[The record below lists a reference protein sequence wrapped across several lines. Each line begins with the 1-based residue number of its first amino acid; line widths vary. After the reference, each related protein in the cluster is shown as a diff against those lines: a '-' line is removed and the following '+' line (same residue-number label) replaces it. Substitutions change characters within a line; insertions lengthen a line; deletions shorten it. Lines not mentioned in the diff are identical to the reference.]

1 MKLSW
6 MRRIQTM
13 AAASVLAAAAGLCLG
28 GCSAPAD
35 NKEATAATE
44 AVIQSSETEREASG
58 SEDTGDGEKLPPKT
72 AIEMTRRMGNGINLG
87 NTMEAYGHTD
97 LGVGRAV
104 SEYETHWGQP
114 VTTEEMV
121 KAMKDMG
128 FDSLRI
134 PVAWTNAMDFENGD
148 YTIGQDYM
156 DRIEELVG
164 YGLDNGMAV
173 IINDHWDGGWWGM
186 FGSSSED
193 TRQKAMEMYTAIW
206 EQITE
211 RFKDYPMD
219 LIFESGNEELGDR
232 LNDVDLCEDSGA
244 LSEDECYE
252 TANRINQ
259 TFVDLVRKSGGNN
272 AERFL
277 LIAGY
282 NTDIDKTCD
291 ERYVMPEDT
300 AENKLMVSV
309 HYYMPWGYC
318 GTAGVSQ
325 WGSAGEYKEQND
337 TLEKMTKFTKQG
349 YGVVIGEYA
358 VALNEDGL
366 VKDNT
371 AAFIENFL
379 NNCDEKDFCPMLWDC
394 SNLFLRDKLSF
405 LDEASE
411 QVYRSHSE
419 KAREGMTR
427 DEIAEQAREKLK
439 AALAAAPEA
448 LDLNVDVSK
457 LDGATAWIMF
467 SSSDGKLEYS
477 VGDIYKPG
485 SKTDGIVA
493 EDAEIDGEG
502 DYIVKLDVTGA
513 SVGSAAGVGFSAL
526 GIATGEI
533 LYPGYVITIQEI
545 RINGE
550 KYEPDAESYTTSD
563 NGICT
568 RVNLYNRWA
577 SFNPEESRVANK
589 ETGEAS
595 PVVIGEE
602 AWKGMKT
609 LEITFHYGPME

>member
-232 LNDVDLCEDSGA
+232 LNDVDLCEDLGA

-282 NTDIDKTCD
+282 NTDID
-291 ERYVMPEDT
+291 
-300 AENKLMVSV
+300 
-309 HYYMPWGYC
+309 
-318 GTAGVSQ
+318 
-325 WGSAGEYKEQND
+325 
-337 TLEKMTKFTKQG
+337 
-349 YGVVIGEYA
+349 
-358 VALNEDGL
+358 
-366 VKDNT
+366 
-371 AAFIENFL
+371 
-379 NNCDEKDFCPMLWDC
+379 
-394 SNLFLRDKLSF
+394 
-405 LDEASE
+405 
-411 QVYRSHSE
+411 
-419 KAREGMTR
+419 
-427 DEIAEQAREKLK
+427 
-439 AALAAAPEA
+439 
-448 LDLNVDVSK
+448 
-457 LDGATAWIMF
+457 
-467 SSSDGKLEYS
+467 
-477 VGDIYKPG
+477 
-485 SKTDGIVA
+485 
-493 EDAEIDGEG
+493 
-502 DYIVKLDVTGA
+502 
-513 SVGSAAGVGFSAL
+513 
-526 GIATGEI
+526 
-533 LYPGYVITIQEI
+533 
-545 RINGE
+545 
-550 KYEPDAESYTTSD
+550 
-563 NGICT
+563 
-568 RVNLYNRWA
+568 
-577 SFNPEESRVANK
+577 
-589 ETGEAS
+589 
-595 PVVIGEE
+595 
-602 AWKGMKT
+602 
-609 LEITFHYGPME
+609 